1 MACVNVG
8 KGKKEDGE
16 KEREREKN
24 MIELLIPFDD
34 DESHSGHYSFA
45 SRDDFLGM
53 HNCPRPKEMRDEKGR
68 ER

>member
-1 MACVNVG
+1 MWG
-8 KGKKEDGE
+8 KGRRKTEKK
-16 KEREREKN
+16 REREKKN